1 MAKSLACP
9 NCGGPITVESAYTT
23 LTVCPYCGSSLY
35 VRDTGVDITGRTA
48 KLAQFPS
55 RLALGAGGQVRGRAF
70 RVLGRIRYQ
79 YEDGFW
85 DEWNLQF
92 ADGQIGWLEEDEGEF
107 TLTFK
112 RKLTSPIPPF
122 EQITVGS
129 FVPLGGAQMFVSE
142 KGAAQTVGAEG
153 ELAQTPP
160 PGRAVRY
167 VDGNAG
173 GKAIR
178 LILDAGGITLHQGEP
193 LEFSE
198 LVTAQA

>member
-1 MAKSLACP
+1 MAKSLTCP

-23 LTVCPYCGSSLY
+23 LTVCPFCGSSLAI
-35 VRDTGVDITGRTA
+35 RDTGVDLTGQTA

-55 RLALGAGGQVRGRAF
+55 RLALGAHGQIRGRPF
-70 RVLGRIRYQ
+70 QVLGRIRYQ

-92 ADGQIGWLEEDEGEF
+92 ADGQIGWVEEDEGEF

-112 RKLTSPIPPF
+112 RRLTTPIPPF
-122 EQITVGS
+122 AGIAVGS
-129 FVPLGGAQMFVSE
+129 FIPLGGAQMFVSE
-142 KGAAQTVGAEG
+142 KGTAQTVGAEG
-153 ELAQTPP
+153 ELVQSPP
-160 PGRAVRY
+160 PGRAIQY

-173 GKAIR
+173 GQAIR

-193 LEFSE
+193 LAFTD
-198 LVTAQA
+198 LVTTPA